1 MHSSP
6 FEGQRVVVVGG
17 ASRLGAALA
26 LASMD
31 RGAEVV
37 VAARHRPVGR
47 LGDQATY
54 LEVDLSNPETIVAMG
69 EGVGTFD
76 HLVSTVSMHAVGPL
90 LDLSDSDIQA
100 SMDAKV
106 LGPLRLARATAGKV
120 RDGGSLTFFSG
131 QAAWRPHRGGTVMA
145 TVNGAQA
152 FLVAALAVELA
163 PVRVNAVAPGVVD
176 SGAHDRL
183 GDEKEQVLADAARQS
198 LVGRVGTVDDI
209 VDATMMLM
217 SNGYMTGTVLH
228 VDGGAPLA

>member
-37 VAARHRPVGR
+37 VAARHRPTGR
-47 LGDQATY
+47 LGEATY

-100 SMDAKV
+100 SIDAKV
-106 LGPLRLARATAGKV
+106 LGPMRLARATAGKV

-183 GDEKEQVLADAARQS
+183 GEEKEQVLADAARLS

-209 VDATMMLM
+209 VDATLMLM

-228 VDGGAPLA
+228 IDGGAPLA

>member
-37 VAARHRPVGR
+37 VAARHRPTGR
-47 LGDQATY
+47 LGEATY

-106 LGPLRLARATAGKV
+106 LGPMRLARATAGKV

-183 GDEKEQVLADAARQS
+183 GEEKEQVLADAARLS

-209 VDATMMLM
+209 VDATLMLM

-228 VDGGAPLA
+228 IDGGAPLA